1 MMKKYTIG
9 EFGKLTGTSARTLQY
24 YDEIGLLKAER
35 TAAGHRSYKEEDFAT
50 LQKIISLKFLGFSL
64 DETAKY
70 LRNENWD
77 MKDSLV
83 FQRNMMK
90 KKREQLD
97 DSIRLLNLAI
107 EQIDHNHKLDPQVF
121 TSIINS
127 VQMEEEHKEWM
138 KSYWP
143 EEFVEQLYDRVK
155 EDQEEYEK
163 KMMDLFSRFKGV
175 MFSDFMSP
183 QVEKLVHELLAMAT
197 ELTGE
202 SLSSL
207 ETLPV
212 EDIPLDPWLFP
223 NPFSPEEEKWLEQ
236 VMTYYMEKET
246 ENHAEE

>member
-1 MMKKYTIG
+1 MIRIITFKERSMMKKYTIG

-35 TAAGHRSYKEEDFAT
+35 TAASHRSYKEEDFAT

-77 MKDSLV
+77 MRDSLV

-127 VQMEEEHKEWM
+127 VQMEEEHKDWM
-138 KSYWP
+138 KSHWP

-163 KMMDLFSRFKGV
+163 K
-175 MFSDFMSP
+175 
-183 QVEKLVHELLAMAT
+183 
-197 ELTGE
+197 
-202 SLSSL
+202 
-207 ETLPV
+207 
-212 EDIPLDPWLFP
+212 
-223 NPFSPEEEKWLEQ
+223 
-236 VMTYYMEKET
+236 
-246 ENHAEE
+246 

>member
-1 MMKKYTIG
+1 MKTYTIG

-35 TAAGHRSYKEEDFAT
+35 TEAGHRSYKEEDFAT

-70 LRNENWD
+70 LCNKNWD

-83 FQRNMMK
+83 FQRDMMK

-107 EQIDHNHKLDPQVF
+107 EQIENNNKLDSQVY

-127 VQMEEEHKEWM
+127 VQMEEAHKEWM
-138 KSYWP
+138 NSHWP
-143 EEFVEQLYDRVK
+143 EELVEQLYRRVK

-163 KMMDLFSRFKGV
+163 KMIDLFSRFKEI
-175 MFSDFMSP
+175 MFSDFTSP
-183 QVEKLVHELLAMAT
+183 QVEKLVKEFISMANIIAGDDLSTLEKLA
-197 ELTGE
+197 EK
-202 SLSSL
+202 
-207 ETLPV
+207 
-212 EDIPLDPWLFP
+212 DIPLDPWLFP
-223 NPFSPEEEKWLEQ
+223 NPFSPKEEKWLEQ
-236 VMTYYMEKET
+236 VMTYYMEKEA